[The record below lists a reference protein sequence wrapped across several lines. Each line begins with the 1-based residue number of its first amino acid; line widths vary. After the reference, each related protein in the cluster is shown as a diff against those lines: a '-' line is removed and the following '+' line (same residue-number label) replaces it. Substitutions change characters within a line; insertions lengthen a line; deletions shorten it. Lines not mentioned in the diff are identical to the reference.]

1 MMLSHALPR
10 VVPPLGLAEIALTQ
24 LLIFV
29 ALPLVVSLPAGRRA
43 LPAIFRLRPVGPDL
57 IGKSVLMAAL
67 GWVAVQGLS
76 LLPLY
81 LVSRLGGE
89 PPNPYQ
95 PLLDQPLPRWALAG
109 AIVLVPALAE
119 EFAFRGFLL
128 SGYGELGSPRAWV
141 WTGLLF
147 GLAHMSLLRL
157 PALAALGMVLSYVAL
172 RTGSILPTVVMHGLH
187 NGITL
192 GVYFLSRSAVPAGEM
207 PTEVPLGMVLL
218 WTAAA
223 LVALPAL
230 VAVARSLP
238 RYPDPLVPW
247 ADGQATAS
255 GQVRVGGRSAEVGA
269 GGSDGQDAADGWS
282 MQGGAGGSDSQ
293 AGTGGPAGSLPGRDP
308 GAWLSRWWPLA
319 AVLLIYA
326 SYVAGELAMTFD
338 R

>member
-1 MMLSHALPR
+1 MLSHALPR
-10 VVPPLGLAEIALTQ
+10 LVQPLGLAGIALTQ

-29 ALPLVVSLPAGRRA
+29 ALPLAISLPAGRRA
-43 LPAIFRLRPVGPDL
+43 LPAIFRLRPVGL
-57 IGKSVLMAAL
+57 AVIGKAVLMAAL

-81 LVSRLGGE
+81 VVSRLGGQ

-95 PLLDQPLPRWALAG
+95 PLLDQPLPRWALVG
-109 AIVLVPALAE
+109 VMVLVPALAE

-128 SGYGELGSPRAWV
+128 SGYGELGVPWAWV

-147 GLAHMSLLRL
+147 GLAHMSLIRL

-172 RTGSILPTVVMHGLH
+172 RTSSILPTVVMHGLH

-192 GVYFLSRSAVPAGEM
+192 GAYFLSRSAVPAGEAT
-207 PTEVPLGMVLL
+207 TEIPLGMVLL
-218 WTAAA
+218 WAAAA

-238 RYPDPLVPW
+238 RYPDPLLPRAGEPVR
-247 ADGQATAS
+247 AG
-255 GQVRVGGRSAEVGA
+255 GQV
-269 GGSDGQDAADGWS
+269 Q
-282 MQGGAGGSDSQ
+282 
-293 AGTGGPAGSLPGRDP
+293 GRDF
-308 GAWLSRWWPLA
+308 GTWLSHWWPLA
-319 AVLLIYA
+319 AVLLLYA